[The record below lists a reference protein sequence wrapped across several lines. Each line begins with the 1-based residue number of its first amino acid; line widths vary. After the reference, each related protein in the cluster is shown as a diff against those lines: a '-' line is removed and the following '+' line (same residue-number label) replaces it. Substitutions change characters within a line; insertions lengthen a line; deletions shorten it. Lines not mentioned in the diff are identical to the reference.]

1 MKIMNIFLNSLSGVL
16 TILVMIVVGYGL
28 TRIGWF
34 NESISRLIA
43 KLVTQVALPLYMM
56 TTIMTRF
63 SKKALVQL
71 LPDLRFPVIS
81 MLLLFALSFLVV
93 KLLHIDQS
101 KRGLFKSMFFNSNTI
116 FVGLPVNMALFGQ
129 DSLPY
134 VLVYYMANT
143 FFFWTLGV
151 YLIKQDGQTKEPF
164 SWFATLKKV
173 FSPPLLGFMI
183 GVVFVLL
190 GIQLP
195 TFLLSDAQYIG
206 NLTIPLSMFFIGIQL
221 ALVGLSHLTIN
232 KDSLGILGGRFIAA
246 PLVMALLV
254 MTAPLPLLLKQVF
267 IIQAAMPVMTNAP
280 VVAKLYGADA
290 DYAAVMVTES
300 TLISMIVIP
309 ILMVLIQGIH

>member
-1 MKIMNIFLNSLSGVL
+1 MSIFLNSLSGVL
-16 TILVMIVVGYGL
+16 TILVMIVVGYVL
-28 TRIGWF
+28 TKIGWF
-34 NESISRLIA
+34 TESISRLIA
-43 KLVTQVALPLYMM
+43 KLVTQLALPLYMM

-63 SKKALVQL
+63 SKKELIAL

-81 MLLLFALSFLVV
+81 MLILFALSFPVV
-93 KLLHIDQS
+93 KLLHIDPRKS
-101 KRGLFKSMFFNSNTI
+101 GLFKSMFFNSNTI

-151 YLIKQDGQTKEPF
+151 YLIKLDGRVKEPF
-164 SWFATLKKV
+164 NLVATLKKV

-190 GIQLP
+190 NIKLP
-195 TFLLSDAQYIG
+195 GFILSDAQYIG

-221 ALVGLSHLTIN
+221 ALVGLSRLTIN
-232 KDSLGILGGRFIAA
+232 KDSLGILAGRFIAA
-246 PLVMALLV
+246 PLVMAILV
-254 MTAPLPLLLKQVF
+254 SLSPLPILLKQVF

-290 DYAAVMVTES
+290 DYAAIMVTES

-309 ILMVLIQGIH
+309 ILMVLIQNVH